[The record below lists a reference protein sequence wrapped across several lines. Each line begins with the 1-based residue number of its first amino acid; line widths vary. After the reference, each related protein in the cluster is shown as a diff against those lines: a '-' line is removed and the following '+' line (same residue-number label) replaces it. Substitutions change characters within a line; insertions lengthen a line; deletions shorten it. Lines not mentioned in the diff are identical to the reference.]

1 VTLIEGLELQ
11 HAQQSTVRRG
21 HMDIAVIHVNLT
33 DARACG
39 KTCYGPIEPSGQHSF
54 MEEVSILTLSMFF
67 IVIYLFCIMCIYID
81 ILLYVVLQLLRP
93 SSRPSTP
100 MDASVPSPTTDA
112 TIEASCSLGAPHT
125 QVCVTFDKFTIV
137 ISLFYGILKF
147 LMFLC
152 FYRIWD

>member
-11 HAQQSTVRRG
+11 HAKEIIVRRG
-21 HMDIAVIHVNLT
+21 HMDITVHPCEPHICLSYVN
-33 DARACG
+33 
-39 KTCYGPIEPSGQHSF
+39 TCYGPIQPSGQHSF

-67 IVIYLFCIMCIYID
+67 IIIYLFCILCIYID
-81 ILLYVVLQLLRP
+81 IVMYVVLQLLRLR
-93 SSRPSTP
+93 SRPSMS
-100 MDASVPSPTTDA
+100 MDASMPSPTTDA

-125 QVCVTFDKFTIV
+125 QVCITFDKFTIV